1 LARGAFAETQR
12 TGRAVKK
19 MMWPTWLTVGA
30 VLTVV
35 DVLLGHGS
43 VRWVLPWIVVA
54 VYEAWACWHAERLI
68 AAQDE
73 RIAGLNRRLETYRG
87 NAWESG
93 HRPG

>member
-1 LARGAFAETQR
+1 
-12 TGRAVKK
+12 
-19 MMWPTWLTVGA
+19 MWPTWLTIGA

-73 RIAGLNRRLETYRG
+73 HIAGLNRRLETYRS